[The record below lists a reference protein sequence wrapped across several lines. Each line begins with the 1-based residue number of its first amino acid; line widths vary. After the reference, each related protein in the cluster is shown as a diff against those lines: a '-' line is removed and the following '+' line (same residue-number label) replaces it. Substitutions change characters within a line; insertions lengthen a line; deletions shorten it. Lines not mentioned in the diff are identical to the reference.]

1 MNFAIL
7 KTWLTARLHIDSER
21 GATMVEYVLIL
32 ALIAIFVI
40 AIVTQLGKSVS
51 HKFSEASSGLNQAG

>member
-1 MNFAIL
+1 MNFSIL
-7 KTWLTARLHIDSER
+7 KTWLQARLNLDSDR

-40 AIVTQLGKSVS
+40 AIVTLLGHSVS
-51 HKFSEASSGLNQAG
+51 EKFSEASSGLNK

>member
-1 MNFAIL
+1 MNLTLL
-7 KTWLTARLHIDSER
+7 KTWLAARLNLDSDR

-40 AIVTQLGKSVS
+40 AIVTALGHSVS
-51 HKFSEASSGLNQAG
+51 HKFDEASSGLGS